1 MLFFIINSFNKI
13 RMEAPPAEE
22 DKVEEKQPQVDP
34 QQAVE
39 VKGEEVKE
47 GEAKVEQ
54 AEGAPAKKDEP
65 SAAQPNPAKNDQKVL
80 FR

>member
-1 MLFFIINSFNKI
+1 
-13 RMEAPPAEE
+13 MEAPPAE

-54 AEGAPAKKDEP
+54 AHSAPAKKDEP
-65 SAAQPNPAKNDQKVL
+65 SAAQPNPPKNDQKVEKKEEEKKGE
-80 FR
+80 